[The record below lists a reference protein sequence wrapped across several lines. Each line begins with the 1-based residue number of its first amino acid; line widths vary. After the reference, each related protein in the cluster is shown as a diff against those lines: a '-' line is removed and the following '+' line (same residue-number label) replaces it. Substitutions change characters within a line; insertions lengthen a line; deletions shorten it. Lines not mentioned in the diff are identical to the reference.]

1 MGTMLILI
9 GLFDLLFGA
18 ALTALT
24 INLAEISGELESK
37 STLIS
42 LGSGLSQLSGGLISL
57 GSAAEAAAAKAVLR
71 DLPPI
76 WLSMLLAIGR
86 VLLSLGAICLGAML
100 SRRMPKV
107 LSPLKKWSVT
117 AVAWGAITILATISI
132 YRFIGE
138 ATGGL
143 AAFVTVLFDLGL
155 HIVWPACVFMR
166 VRQES
171 L

>member
-18 ALTALT
+18 TITALT
-24 INLAEISGELESK
+24 INLAEIAGELESK
-37 STLIS
+37 SALIS
-42 LGSGLSQLSGGLISL
+42 IGSGLSQFSGGLISL
-57 GSAAEAAAAKAVLR
+57 GNTAEAAAAKAVLG

-76 WLSMLLAIGR
+76 WLSMILAIGR
-86 VLLSLGAICLGAML
+86 VILSLAAIGLGIML
-100 SRRMPKV
+100 ARRMRTA
-107 LSPLKKWSVT
+107 LSPLKKWSVL
-117 AVAWGAITILATISI
+117 AVVWGAITILTTIAI

-138 ATGGL
+138 VTGGL

-166 VRQES
+166 VRQKS
-171 L
+171 P